1 MRIEPFSKLDDV
13 PLDATRDELSR
24 LLGAPSSTNVNRIGL
39 EEFDY
44 RDRIFRFAPSGFLS
58 EVTIEAERVEFDQV
72 SVPFTALPGFITSN
86 DPHSFEK
93 YGFIVSPAYGVAFDP
108 EHHPWVTVLT
118 RGGLD
123 GWTKL

>member
-13 PLDATRDELSR
+13 SLNATRDDLSR
-24 LLGAPSSTNVNRIGL
+24 LLGAPLGTKVNRIGL

-44 RDRIFRFAPSGFLS
+44 RDRIFRFEPSGFLS
-58 EVTIEAERVEFDQV
+58 EVTIKAERVEFDQV
-72 SVPFTALPGFITSN
+72 SVQFTALSGFIFSN
-86 DPHSFEK
+86 DPQSFEK
-93 YGFIVSPAYGVAFDP
+93 HGFIVSPAYGVAFDP

-123 GWTKL
+123 GWTKH